1 MAKGK
6 IVRRGRNTLDLSL
19 NHYNSPKGRTYDG
32 IVSIADGLPTISSQA
47 VPTTTSGLVGTP
59 KAVSAASTAGSAAAT
74 GAGSIIGKA
83 NPYIAGATATI
94 DFAKAAIGNAKS
106 RDREDIK
113 HYLDTIYG
121 YNPNYSDYDSLLGGF
136 QTFNFANDTY
146 GKKDFMQSTGDYL
159 KRTGEASL
167 SGTVAGAEI
176 GTAAGGGWGTAIGAA
191 AGLLTGLASGIG
203 GWIKS
208 GSDAK
213 KKAAKMNEYREEANT
228 RARDSFKNNA
238 GNIGQEQLYAMLRNY
253 AAYGGPLST
262 HGADFD
268 NGLKMIDVGG
278 SHEESPLDGVP
289 MGIAPDGVPNLV
301 EEGEVLYNNYVF
313 SNRLSPSKKLLTALH
328 LPKKYENH
336 TYAYIAEKLGKESE
350 ERPNDPISKAGLQDS
365 MMRLMTAQETT
376 RQIMKK
382 NRGHK
387 YAGGGWTEYLRYA
400 PVVESGITALTDA
413 FGWTNKPDYRNAET
427 IEDAA
432 NSIRE
437 ISAPQLSDYLT
448 YNPFDREYFS
458 NQLRAQGAATRRGVR
473 NLAGLN
479 RGTAASTLL
488 AADYNNSLGLG
499 NLFRQGLEYNQAQKE
514 KVAAFNRGTHQFNIE
529 SILNAGKANQNRDA
543 DVAKFLTTAA
553 QLRESIYGTTQRNK
567 SQNLDNLATN
577 LGSVGKEEYI
587 KRMIENNPALLYDY
601 LGRYKGS
608 SKARGGYL
616 TIKPKRR

>member
-19 NHYNSPKGRTYDG
+19 SYYNSPKGRTFAGPMGTYEAVFG
-32 IVSIADGLPTISSQA
+32 TTQA
-47 VPTTTSGLVGTP
+47 
-59 KAVSAASTAGSAAAT
+59 AEAASAASTTGSATAT
-74 GAGSIIGKA
+74 GASSAIGKA
-83 NPYIAGATATI
+83 SPYLAGATAAI

-106 RDREDIK
+106 EDREDIK

-121 YNPNYSDYDSLLGGF
+121 YNPDYSDYDSLLDAAAM
-136 QTFNFANDTY
+136 FNFANDTY
-146 GKKDFMQSTGDYL
+146 NKKDFMQSTGDYL

-167 SGTVAGAEI
+167 SGAMAGAEI
-176 GTAAGGGWGTAIGAA
+176 GTAVGGYGTIIGAGV
-191 AGLLTGLASGIG
+191 GLLGGLASGIG

-213 KKAAKMNEYREEANT
+213 KKAAEMNKYKDQANS
-228 RARDSFKNNA
+228 RARTSFRNNA
-238 GNIGQEQLYAMLRNY
+238 QNIHDTQLHSMLKNY
-253 AAYGGPLST
+253 VAYGGPLST
-262 HGADFD
+262 NGADFD

-350 ERPNDPISKAGLQDS
+350 ERPNDPISKAGLKDS

-376 RQIMKK
+376 RQTMKK

-387 YAGGGWTEYLRYA
+387 YDKGGWTEYLRYA
-400 PVVESGITALTDA
+400 PVVESGITTLTDA
-413 FGWTNKPDYRNAET
+413 FGWTNKPDYRNAEA

-437 ISAPQLSDYLT
+437 ISAPQLGDYLT

-514 KVAAFNRGTHQFNIE
+514 KVASFNRGTNQFNIE
-529 SILNAGKANQNRDA
+529 SILNAGKANQNRDTE
-543 DVAKFLTTAA
+543 VAKFLTTAA
-553 QLRESIYGTTQRNK
+553 QLRENIYGTSQRNK

-587 KRMIENNPALLYDY
+587 KRMIENNEALLYDY

-608 SKARGGYL
+608 SNANGGYL

>member
-19 NHYNSPKGRTYDG
+19 SHYNSPKGRTYDG
-32 IVSIADGLPTISSQA
+32 IVPIA
-47 VPTTTSGLVGTP
+47 SGALLNNQV
-59 KAVSAASTAGSAAAT
+59 VSTATTGLAGASKAA
-74 GAGSIIGKA
+74 GAAGKAAGLAGVLGKA
-83 NPYIAGATATI
+83 NPYLAGATATI

-106 RDREDIK
+106 EDREDIK

-146 GKKDFMQSTGDYL
+146 EKKDFMQSTGDYL
-159 KRTGEASL
+159 KRTGEAAL

-191 AGLLTGLASGIG
+191 AGLVTGLASGIG

-208 GSDAK
+208 GADAK
-213 KKAAKMNEYREEANT
+213 KKAAKMNEYKDEANT
-228 RARDSFKNNA
+228 RVRDSFKNNA

-301 EEGEVLYNNYVF
+301 EEGEVLYKNYVF
-313 SNRLSPSKKLLTALH
+313 SNRLSPSKKTLSLLH
-328 LPKKYENH
+328 LPSKYENH

-365 MMRLMTAQETT
+365 MMRLMTAQEVT
-376 RQIMKK
+376 RQGMKK
-382 NRGHK
+382 NKGHK
-387 YAGGGWTEYLRYA
+387 FAGGGWAEFLRYA
-400 PVVESGITALTDA
+400 PVVESGITTLTDA
-413 FGWTNKPDYRNAET
+413 FGWTNKPDYTNANA
-427 IEDAA
+427 IEKAA
-432 NSIRE
+432 ASIRE
-437 ISAPQLSDYLT
+437 VSAPQLGDYLT
-448 YNPFDREYFS
+448 YNPFDREYYS
-458 NQLRAQGAATRRGVR
+458 NQLRAQGAATRRAVR
-473 NLAGLN
+473 GLAGLN

-499 NLFRQGLEYNQAQKE
+499 NLWRQGLEYNQGQKE
-514 KVAAFNRGTHQFNIE
+514 RVATFNRGTKQFNIE
-529 SILNAGKANQNRDA
+529 SILNAGKYNQNRDA
-543 DVAKFLTTAA
+543 EVAKYLTTAA
-553 QLRESIYGTTQRNK
+553 KLREDILATTSLNK
-567 SQNLDNLATN
+567 SKNMDTLASN

-587 KRMIENNPALLYDY
+587 KRMIAENPALLYDY
-601 LGRYKGS
+601 LGRYKGGTN
-608 SKARGGYL
+608 ACGGYL
-616 TIKPKRR
+616 TIKSKRR